1 MDESPASDPRPP
13 LGELERADVDAIHE
27 ASLHI
32 IEHIGIQLKHR
43 HSQDVLTSHGASV
56 DEDDVVRIP
65 RDVVES
71 CLDRAPA
78 SFTLHARNPDRSV
91 QIGGDGDPVR
101 APGYGPSV
109 IRTYDEGRRDAT
121 LADYAELVRLA
132 HAEDVIS
139 CVGFNVCEPTDVDHA
154 DRRAAMLQ
162 QSLLLSDKPVMG
174 STQDA
179 AAARTSL
186 ELARIAMDDPALQKP
201 SIAGLINTVP
211 PRGISTDMLGALVVY
226 ATAGQPLIVSSF
238 TMAGAS
244 GPSELAASMAQTNAE
259 NLTGITLAQLVNP
272 GTPVV
277 YGVPSSNIDARH
289 GTLTIGS
296 PESALFVSFAG
307 QMGRYYDIPSRAG
320 GGLTDGKSVDFQS
333 GAESMFLQFATASSG
348 IDFVL
353 NAAGI
358 LEAYSAVS
366 PEKFVLDC
374 ETLRHLDRFRDG
386 VTVGDAG
393 FPFDRMTE
401 RGPAGHFLDD
411 HDVPGPDAGQ
421 EREPMDKR
429 SFGAWDDDGALSAFE
444 AAHHAVERRLDDY
457 ERPAIDPAVERRLD
471 EFVDVEPE

>member
-1 MDESPASDPRPP
+1 VDESPASNPRPA
-13 LGELERADVDAIHE
+13 LGELEPADVDAIHE

-32 IEHIGIQLKHR
+32 IEHIGIQLKHD
-43 HSQDVLTSHGASV
+43 HSQDVLRAHGASV
-56 DEDDVVRIP
+56 DDDGVVRIP

-71 CLDRAPA
+71 CLECAPA

-91 QIGGDGDPVR
+91 QVGGDGDPVR

-109 IRTYDEGRRDAT
+109 IRSHDAGRRDAT
-121 LADYAELVRLA
+121 LADYADLVRLA
-132 HAEDVIS
+132 HVEDVIS

-154 DRRAAMLQ
+154 DRRAAMLK

-174 STQDA
+174 STQSA

-186 ELARIAMDDPALQKP
+186 DLVRIAMDDPDLEDP
-201 SIAGLINTVP
+201 SVAGLINTVP

-277 YGVPSSNIDARH
+277 YGVPSSNIDAQH
-289 GTLTIGS
+289 GTLTIGT

-307 QMGRYYDIPSRAG
+307 QMGRYYDIPARAG
-320 GGLTDGKSVDFQS
+320 GGLTDGKTVDFQS
-333 GAESMFLQFATASSG
+333 GTESTFLQFVTAASG

-358 LEAYSAVS
+358 LEAYAAVS

-374 ETLRHLDRFRDG
+374 ETLRHLDRLRAG
-386 VTVGDAG
+386 VTVDADG
-393 FPFDRMTE
+393 FPFDRMAE

-411 HDVPGPDAGQ
+411 RDTTGAHAGAAGDS
-421 EREPMDKR
+421 MDKR
-429 SFGAWDDDGALSAFE
+429 SFDAWNDDGARTAFD
-444 AAHHAVERRLDDY
+444 AAHEVVDRRLDDY
-457 ERPAIDPAVERRLD
+457 DRPPMDSRIERRL
-471 EFVDVEPE
+471 EAFVARERE